1 MAFRPN
7 EKGQIA
13 MYTWKFR
20 VTKSGEYS
28 FDTTMSGYSSSEC
41 ERALEDMYPGAHIT
55 CMGMC

>member
-1 MAFRPN
+1 
-7 EKGQIA
+7 

-20 VTKSGEYS
+20 ISKPGGYN

-41 ERALEDMYPGAHIT
+41 ERALRDMYPGAYVT